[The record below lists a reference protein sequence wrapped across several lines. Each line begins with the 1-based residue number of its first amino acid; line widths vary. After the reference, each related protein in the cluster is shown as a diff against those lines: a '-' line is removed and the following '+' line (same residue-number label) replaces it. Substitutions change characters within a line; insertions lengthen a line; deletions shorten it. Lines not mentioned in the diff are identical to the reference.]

1 VAYYSD
7 GLIEEVISQNDIVE
21 VVSEY
26 VTLTK
31 SGRNYMGLCPF
42 HKEKSPSFCVSMDKQ
57 IYKCF
62 GCSAGGNVIY
72 FIMKIENMEFIES
85 VEFLAG
91 RAHIDLSKYITSS
104 HSNSNRETNNELKEV
119 IYKINKDSAMYY
131 HINLVEKLEEDN
143 NLVKEYIKKRN
154 LDKNTIIKFGLGY
167 GSGKVPLYNHLI
179 EKGYTKEEIFA
190 SGIVLNS
197 EKGKP
202 YDRFFSRLV
211 FPIFDIRDR
220 VIAFGGRVLDKGMP
234 KYLNSAE
241 NIVYY
246 KGKNLYALNFAKREK
261 IDSVIIVEGYMD
273 AVSLQKYGFTNVV
286 ASLGTALTIEQA
298 RLIKKY
304 TDNVII
310 AYDQDQAGQDATLR
324 VLDILSSKGLNV
336 KVLKLDKEDA
346 KDPDEYIN
354 KYGPER
360 LKNCLEK
367 SMSLVEFKVSKLEI
381 NLDMNNL
388 DSKIKFLNGVA
399 NILGKIDNNIERD
412 LYAERISS
420 KYKIGKTPIVKEIDK
435 KLNKD
440 GNKIIINLNDVSK
453 KIGTNINAR
462 KRIEQ
467 YIIALI
473 IIKDKKIHD
482 KICENINEN
491 TFKNIGLKN
500 LYNHI
505 MLLSKDYDI
514 NKIDILSKT
523 QDEQLIKE
531 LTDVMYV
538 DVSMSGKEK
547 LLSDVLNQ
555 IQKGKFTDRRI
566 EIFQRLA
573 EDISKDEKDILQF
586 ELNQILIQMS
596 KLR

>member
-72 FIMKIENMEFIES
+72 FVMKIENMEFIES

-91 RAHIDLSKYITSS
+91 RAHIDLNKYITSS
-104 HSNSNRETNNELKEV
+104 HSNASRETNNDLKEV

-131 HINLVEKLEEDN
+131 HKNLVEKLEEDN
-143 NLVKEYIKKRN
+143 NLVKEYITKRN

-167 GSGKVPLYNHLI
+167 GSGKIPLYNHLI

-220 VIAFGGRVLDKGMP
+220 VIAFGGRVLDKAMP

-246 KGKNLYALNFAKREK
+246 KGKNLYALNFAKRDK

-310 AYDQDQAGQDATLR
+310 AYDQDEAGQDATLR
-324 VLDILSSKGLNV
+324 GLDILSSKGLNV

-346 KDPDEYIN
+346 KDPDEYVN

-360 LKNCLEK
+360 LKNCLAK
-367 SMSLVEFKVSKLEI
+367 SLSLVEFKVSKLEKD
-381 NLDMNNL
+381 LDMNNL

-412 LYAERISS
+412 LYADRISS
-420 KYKIGKTPIVKEIDK
+420 KYNIGKTPIVKEIDK

-440 GNKIIINLNDVSK
+440 SNKVIINLNDVSK

-467 YIIALI
+467 YIIALM
-473 IIKDKKIHD
+473 IIKDIKIHD
-482 KICENINEN
+482 KICENINES

-538 DVSMSGKEK
+538 DVYMSGKEK

-555 IQKGKFTDRRI
+555 IQKGKFTDRRM

-573 EDISKDEKDILQF
+573 EDISTDEKDILQF